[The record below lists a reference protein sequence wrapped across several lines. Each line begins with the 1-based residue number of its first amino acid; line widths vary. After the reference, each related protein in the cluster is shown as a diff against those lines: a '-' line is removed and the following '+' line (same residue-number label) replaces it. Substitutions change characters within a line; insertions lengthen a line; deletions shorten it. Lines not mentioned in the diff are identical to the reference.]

1 MALQH
6 PSAAKVVLFVS
17 GDKEE
22 PSHQKWL
29 PGRINA
35 AALKAHVSLMPWR
48 PSQALQFD
56 LYKWAPWLLVKGLA
70 CCMATTWHVDI
81 LPRSQCGGK

>member
-1 MALQH
+1 MVRQH

-22 PSHQKWL
+22 PSHHKWL

-35 AALKAHVSLMPWR
+35 AALKTQVSLMPWR
-48 PSQALQFD
+48 LSQESQLQS
-56 LYKWAPWLLVKGLA
+56 
-70 CCMATTWHVDI
+70 CM
-81 LPRSQCGGK
+81 